1 MSKSSGKYLYGDWAK
16 AGAILRGL
24 ANGQILPAFEAQL
37 KADGELVLKTILG
50 HINSQDL
57 GWVPLSEHTV
67 ELKGGSTTV
76 YVETGFLRDNLKVRK
91 VRAPANGVT
100 FFIGAD
106 AWTTT
111 LSGEKFSDLMIWLEY
126 GTDKMPARPLI
137 RPSWEEV
144 MPIIQQHWKELLQDL
159 ISTGGTIRE

>member
-1 MSKSSGKYLYGDWAK
+1 MSKKSGLYGDWAK

-24 ANGQILPAFEAQL
+24 AKGEILPAFEAQL
-37 KADGELVLKTILG
+37 KEDGELVLKTMLD
-50 HINSQDL
+50 HISAQDL
-57 GWVPLSEHTV
+57 RWQPLSEHTI
-67 ELKGGSTTV
+67 ELKGGSTTI
-76 YVETGFLRDNLKVRK
+76 YVDTGFLVNNLKVRK
-91 VRAPANGVT
+91 VRAPSNGVT

-111 LSGEKFSDLMIWLEY
+111 PSGEKFSDLMIWLEY

-144 MPIIQQHWKELLQDL
+144 MPIIQQHWRELLEDL